1 MKQDRMG
8 QTRRVNE
15 DRELFRT
22 RVAREEDFT
31 TKDPWRVFRIQG
43 EIVEG
48 FDALH
53 KIGPA
58 VAIFGSARLGAGSPY
73 YVKAVET
80 SRRLA
85 EAGFA
90 VITGGGPGIMEAAN
104 QGAFAAKGVSVGCN
118 IELPLEQAP
127 NPYQTISLDFRY
139 FFVRKLMFVKYS
151 VGFVIFPGGF
161 GTLDE
166 LFESLTLSQTAKI
179 EHFPIVLCGTSYW
192 SPLVDWFRNTLVGE
206 GCIGPADMN
215 LFSLVDEPKDIV
227 QAIVGHFREHAAP
240 SPAARP

>member
-1 MKQDRMG
+1 MKRAVKG
-8 QTRRVNE
+8 QVRRVIE
-15 DRELFRT
+15 DRELFKT
-22 RVAREEDFT
+22 RIEREEDFT

-58 VAIFGSARLGAGSPY
+58 VAVFGSSRLGAESPY
-73 YVKAVET
+73 YGQAVET
-80 SRRLA
+80 AKGLA
-85 EAGFA
+85 EAGLA

-118 IELPLEQAP
+118 IELPHEQAP

-166 LFESLTLSQTAKI
+166 LFEALTLLQTQKI
-179 EHFPIVLCGTSYW
+179 EKFPIVLFGSSYW
-192 SPLVDWFRNTLVGE
+192 RGLVDWFRDSVVVH
-206 GCIGPADMN
+206 GCISPADMS
-215 LFSLVDEPKDIV
+215 LFYLLDDAKEVVHTIV
-227 QAIVGHFREHAAP
+227 KHLREHGTI
-240 SPAARP
+240 

>member
-1 MKQDRMG
+1 MKREMKG
-8 QTRRVNE
+8 HGRRIIE
-15 DRELFRT
+15 DRELFKT
-22 RVAREEDFT
+22 RIAREEDFT

-58 VAIFGSARLGAGSPY
+58 VAVFGSSRLGAESPY
-73 YVKAVET
+73 YGHAVET
-80 SRRLA
+80 AKGLA
-85 EAGFA
+85 EAGLA

-118 IELPLEQAP
+118 IELPHEQDP

-166 LFESLTLSQTAKI
+166 FFEALTLLQTQKI
-179 EHFPIVLCGTSYW
+179 EKFPIVLFGAAYW
-192 SPLVDWFRNTLVGE
+192 RALVDWFRDTMVVH
-206 GCIGPADMN
+206 GCIAPEDMN
-215 LFSLVDEPKDIV
+215 LFYLLDDPKEVVRTIV
-227 QAIVGHFREHAAP
+227 KHCREHGNL
-240 SPAARP
+240 